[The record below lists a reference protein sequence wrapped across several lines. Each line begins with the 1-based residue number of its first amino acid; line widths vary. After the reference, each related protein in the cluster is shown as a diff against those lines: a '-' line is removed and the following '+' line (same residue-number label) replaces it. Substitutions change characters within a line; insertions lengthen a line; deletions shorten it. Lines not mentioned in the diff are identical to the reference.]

1 MSQKYKM
8 YSKAYLSLGSNLG
21 DRKKNIN
28 VRNVKLYCGA
38 VM

>member
-28 VRNVKLYCGA
+28 VCIK
-38 VM
+38 